1 VKAFCFSTSSI
12 GFSNIITSV
21 ILCFVIPTS
30 PAGEVLATSI
40 DADEENFYSTGLFG
54 EMDKKLVELE
64 IMRNTMAGQNED
76 TSFID
81 ERIEE
86 LRIFMQETKDE
97 YEAMELDDG
106 ANRKRTRDGAGGS
119 ASEPPTS
126 MKEYF
131 TSKGQKF
138 QDFLHDDKL

>member
-1 VKAFCFSTSSI
+1 MSYSAFLFQ
-12 GFSNIITSV
+12 
-21 ILCFVIPTS
+21 PA
-30 PAGEVLATSI
+30 PAGKALATSL
-40 DADEENFYSTGLFG
+40 DAASDSGIEDDENFYSTGLFD
-54 EMDKKLVELE
+54 EMEKKLAELE
-64 IMRNTMAGQNED
+64 SMKNTMAERNED
-76 TSFID
+76 TAFID

-86 LRIFMQETKDE
+86 LKTFMQETKDE

-106 ANRKRTRDGAGGS
+106 NNRKRTRDAGGS
-119 ASEPPTS
+119 AASESPS

>member
-1 VKAFCFSTSSI
+1 VQAVTTS
-12 GFSNIITSV
+12 
-21 ILCFVIPTS
+21 L
-30 PAGEVLATSI
+30 
-40 DADEENFYSTGLFG
+40 DDDEEDFYSTGLFDDM
-54 EMDKKLVELE
+54 EKKLVELE
-64 IMRNTMAGQNED
+64 TTRNTMAGQNED
-76 TSFID
+76 TSFIN

-106 ANRKRTRDGAGGS
+106 SNRKRTRDGAGGR